1 MAIIDRFPN
10 VSYMFMDSDSA
21 CELMNRWR
29 EDGGPET
36 DDSAKGSM
44 IELVVIKAME
54 WNGTLKFARS
64 LREAYP
70 GSKIV
75 LVSPLKI
82 PQGDEAIFDSIL
94 PKSASVDDLAQAI
107 NRILGSSN

>member
-29 EDGGPET
+29 EHGGPET

-70 GSKIV
+70 GSEII

-82 PQGDEAIFDSIL
+82 PQGDEEIFDSIL
-94 PKSASVDDLAQAI
+94 PKSSSVDDLAQAI